1 MKHEILNEN
10 CKILWI
16 EDFDYTNKKYTQ
28 VSGYVFNDK
37 NELLIVKNNDIWTI
51 PGGHI
56 RKEETPLDTLI
67 REIREEANVEV
78 SNIKYLGAVEVI
90 EGKNIYYQLR
100 FTAKAS
106 KINSFKKFETIERK
120 FVKLKDLNKYI
131 TWSEE

>member
-28 VSGYVFNDK
+28 VSGYVFIDK

-56 RKEETPLDTLI
+56 RK
-67 REIREEANVEV
+67 RR
-78 SNIKYLGAVEVI
+78 
-90 EGKNIYYQLR
+90 
-100 FTAKAS
+100 
-106 KINSFKKFETIERK
+106 NST
-120 FVKLKDLNKYI
+120 
-131 TWSEE
+131 